1 MIRRYVI
8 ITGIAVLCSSLFTLK
23 TMAQRV
29 VSLEE
34 CVSSMRKGN
43 IRAKNA
49 QKNVQSAE
57 EFRKYARSKYY
68 PSLNLN
74 AFHYEATD
82 YLLRRELLSEEW
94 SELIEELNNQYGL
107 GLDTSI
113 QAFKRGTSAGL
124 SLLQPVYVGGRITN
138 VNKLADLQVDAM
150 KMVQDVDDDML
161 VMEAELMYFTLL
173 KLHGKRR
180 VLDASDVEVGSILKD
195 ARNLAAEGIVNSND
209 ALNVELTQNQLQAQ
223 RVRLDNAI
231 KLLRR
236 ALAKEMGVPN
246 EDIDVDTVLT
256 SKGIVPPQTLWMDS
270 GMATDNRNESRL
282 LDLNVQRT
290 QLQTKIA
297 KASYLPIVAVGGN
310 FGVSRFLT
318 KTNTRGMA
326 YAVLAMPLSTF
337 WSERHMVK
345 RSKIE
350 EQKALDE
357 RKDKRELLDLQ
368 VRDAYDNLSAAYKQV
383 EIAKK
388 SVGRAEE
395 NLRIKHEEYINGVCN
410 MTTLLDA
417 QRQKSTANDALTD
430 ATCDYHHAKTK
441 YLIMTGRK
449 ELTY

>member
-1 MIRRYVI
+1 
-8 ITGIAVLCSSLFTLK
+8 
-23 TMAQRV
+23 
-29 VSLEE
+29 
-34 CVSSMRKGN
+34 
-43 IRAKNA
+43 
-49 QKNVQSAE
+49 
-57 EFRKYARSKYY
+57 
-68 PSLNLN
+68 
-74 AFHYEATD
+74 
-82 YLLRRELLSEEW
+82 
-94 SELIEELNNQYGL
+94 
-107 GLDTSI
+107 
-113 QAFKRGTSAGL
+113 
-124 SLLQPVYVGGRITN
+124 
-138 VNKLADLQVDAM
+138 
-150 KMVQDVDDDML
+150 
-161 VMEAELMYFTLL
+161 
-173 KLHGKRR
+173 
-180 VLDASDVEVGSILKD
+180 
-195 ARNLAAEGIVNSND
+195 
-209 ALNVELTQNQLQAQ
+209 
-223 RVRLDNAI
+223 
-231 KLLRR
+231 
-236 ALAKEMGVPN
+236 
-246 EDIDVDTVLT
+246 
-256 SKGIVPPQTLWMDS
+256 MDS

-368 VRDAYDNLSAAYKQV
+368 VRDAYDNLSAAYEQV

>member
-94 SELIEELNNQYGL
+94 SELIEELNKQYGL

-350 EQKALDE
+350 EQKVLDE

-383 EIAKK
+383 EIAKM